1 MSLLSKTALKWR
13 FGRVK
18 SFVLST
24 ALFRPKLG
32 FRKRFDAVQNGAG
45 WLATPQYLRNATEIA
60 I

>member
-1 MSLLSKTALKWR
+1 LKWR

-24 ALFRPKLG
+24 ALFRSKLG

-45 WLATPQYLRNATEIA
+45 RLATPEYLRNATEIA